1 MAGYTVGSMTRLV
14 TVQAVGGGFVSWWLA
29 DLTKVDADDT
39 DISWAGGGA
48 ASNGIL
54 AAGPGTTAGAAAI
67 MVNDGGSGAV
77 GKDAELQSKPAN
89 NKGMTL
95 VLPGVGA
102 SMKFR
107 AGEDGAAG
115 DAIKNDSENL
125 QIVCVFRE

>member
-1 MAGYTVGSMTRLV
+1 MSPSTSPSRRDFLKT
-14 TVQAVGGGFVSWWLA
+14 
-29 DLTKVDADDT
+29 
-39 DISWAGGGA
+39 
-48 ASNGIL
+48 
-54 AAGPGTTAGAAAI
+54 AAGAGIVLAHASANNAQAAA
-67 MVNDGGSGAV
+67 
-77 GKDAELQSKPAN
+77 PN

-115 DAIKNDSENL
+115 DALKNDSENL